1 MRGAFRQGKKL
12 EADYAKM
19 PEGSEE
25 EKIAKKAAG
34 QHLAE
39 MESEANND
47 LLDIT
52 ALIGGLYT
60 LDESALAEAGRH
72 YLAEYLAMKEI
83 RKINAQAE
91 DLRKTENPQ
100 KQRK

>member
-1 MRGAFRQGKKL
+1 M
-12 EADYAKM
+12 
-19 PEGSEE
+19 
-25 EKIAKKAAG
+25 
-34 QHLAE
+34 
-39 MESEANND
+39 
-47 LLDIT
+47 DIT

-91 DLRKTENPQ
+91 DFEKTENPQ